1 MKKVSVIMVSI
12 TIAIIFSSC
21 SFKAPIDNEVGDEE
35 QVLKVK
41 GLFEALEEKDKDA
54 IKDLFS
60 ERALDEVNTM
70 DEDIEYLFEVVEGEF
85 ESVEKD
91 IIGSEH
97 HINSGVILEELL
109 MAHFTIKTDM
119 GYYDVR
125 WRDYTVY
132 DKEPEKIGLYSL
144 VIEKVNADGEFDRNW
159 LAHTVPGIYRPF
171 NNTDDKRKAIEQITK
186 ITGLI
191 ETGDKDTLKSLFSE
205 SSIVQ
210 VESLEDNLERLL
222 DYYDGTLDSVVIRG
236 PIIGKEDST
245 DEGMDYRYTYFGI
258 DTTEDRY
265 IVFLLEEIPLL
276 SNTDEGTIYTLSI
289 ENVFDHEDFMGWQSR
304 KALGIYVPED

>member
-97 HINSGVILEELL
+97 HINSGVIFRGIT
-109 MAHFTIKTDM
+109 HGSFH
-119 GYYDVR
+119 
-125 WRDYTVY
+125 
-132 DKEPEKIGLYSL
+132 DK
-144 VIEKVNADGEFDRNW
+144 N
-159 LAHTVPGIYRPF
+159 
-171 NNTDDKRKAIEQITK
+171 
-186 ITGLI
+186 
-191 ETGDKDTLKSLFSE
+191 
-205 SSIVQ
+205 
-210 VESLEDNLERLL
+210 
-222 DYYDGTLDSVVIRG
+222 
-236 PIIGKEDST
+236 
-245 DEGMDYRYTYFGI
+245 
-258 DTTEDRY
+258 
-265 IVFLLEEIPLL
+265 
-276 SNTDEGTIYTLSI
+276 
-289 ENVFDHEDFMGWQSR
+289 
-304 KALGIYVPED
+304 